1 MGVQEVRVPV
11 SRTDEHIVPG
21 ESIFKNSCL
30 LDVSSEG
37 AFSEVELE
45 VKKGVLHTSD
55 TLLPPVQV
63 LDIVEVL
70 FAWRIFEQCVF
81 PDP

>member
-1 MGVQEVRVPV
+1 MGVHEVRVPV

-30 LDVSSEG
+30 LDVSSEVV
-37 AFSEVELE
+37 FSEAELE

-55 TLLPPVQV
+55 TLLPPVPPTSWT
-63 LDIVEVL
+63 VL

>member
-21 ESIFKNSCL
+21 ESIFKNSC
-30 LDVSSEG
+30 SSEG
-37 AFSEVELE
+37 AFSDAELE

-55 TLLPPVQV
+55 TLLPPVPPTSWT
-63 LDIVEVL
+63 VL

>member
-21 ESIFKNSCL
+21 ESIFKNSC
-30 LDVSSEG
+30 SSEV
-37 AFSEVELE
+37 AFSEAELE

-55 TLLPPVQV
+55 TLLPPDPPTSWTGVQV
-63 LDIVEVL
+63 
-70 FAWRIFEQCVF
+70 
-81 PDP
+81 

>member
-11 SRTDEHIVPG
+11 SRTEEHIVPG

-30 LDVSSEG
+30 LDVSSEV
-37 AFSEVELE
+37 AFSEAELE
-45 VKKGVLHTSD
+45 VKKGVLQTSD
-55 TLLPPVQV
+55 TLLPPV
-63 LDIVEVL
+63 DILEVL

>member
-21 ESIFKNSCL
+21 ESIFKNSCS

-37 AFSEVELE
+37 AFSEGELE

-55 TLLPPVQV
+55 TLLPPVPPTSWT
-63 LDIVEVL
+63 VL